1 MKKPIIKISDLE
13 YSYPG
18 FEKPIIKK
26 FSDQVYAGEIL
37 GVIGKNGVGKSTLIR
52 LLASVHQPLKGHI
65 EINGIDS
72 LDFNNRRNYLLNFVY
87 LAHDKILYEDYTLK
101 EYCHTYSAL
110 YPNYSPE
117 IEDQLIKRFDFD
129 QHTKISSFST
139 GNKMKAFL
147 LFALAT
153 RVPIILVDEITAVL
167 DPENREEFFEIVRLY
182 ADAGVTFIVAT
193 NIVNDLTDFADRVW
207 FIDSGNMMLTTAE
220 NLNDHFKKK
229 AA

>member
-1 MKKPIIKISDLE
+1 
-13 YSYPG
+13 
-18 FEKPIIKK
+18 
-26 FSDQVYAGEIL
+26 
-37 GVIGKNGVGKSTLIR
+37 
-52 LLASVHQPLKGHI
+52 
-65 EINGIDS
+65 
-72 LDFNNRRNYLLNFVY
+72 
-87 LAHDKILYEDYTLK
+87 
-101 EYCHTYSAL
+101 
-110 YPNYSPE
+110 
-117 IEDQLIKRFDFD
+117 
-129 QHTKISSFST
+129 
-139 GNKMKAFL
+139 MKAFL